1 MSAPDLRAKEGTNAN
16 PQSGH
21 EYTKANV
28 AFSLSV
34 TQNEATRKLGAFM
47 QAHQESQGQFTIGDE
62 KVSLFPFLLF
72 LILWFE
78 RLANGGWE

>member
-1 MSAPDLRAKEGTNAN
+1 MQP
-16 PQSGH
+16 GH

-28 AFSLSV
+28 AFALSV

-62 KVSLFPFLLF
+62 KVSLMLFCIRYRRCLRSLLTVVGRRNTMC
-72 LILWFE
+72 L
-78 RLANGGWE
+78 